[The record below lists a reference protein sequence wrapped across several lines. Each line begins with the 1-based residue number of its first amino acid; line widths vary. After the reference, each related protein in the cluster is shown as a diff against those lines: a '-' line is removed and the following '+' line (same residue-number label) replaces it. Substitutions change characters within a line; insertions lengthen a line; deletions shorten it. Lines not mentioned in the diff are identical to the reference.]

1 LFSFY
6 FKKVTQTENQIIAVL
21 QQLPELLKKEVLH
34 FASFLSQRQIEEQQK
49 KSKRKPGR
57 LAGKMTISDDF
68 DAPLDDFKPYME

>member
-1 LFSFY
+1 
-6 FKKVTQTENQIIAVL
+6 VTQTENQIIAVL

-34 FASFLSQRQIEEQQK
+34 FASFLSQKQIEEQQK
-49 KSKRKPGR
+49 KPKRKPGR